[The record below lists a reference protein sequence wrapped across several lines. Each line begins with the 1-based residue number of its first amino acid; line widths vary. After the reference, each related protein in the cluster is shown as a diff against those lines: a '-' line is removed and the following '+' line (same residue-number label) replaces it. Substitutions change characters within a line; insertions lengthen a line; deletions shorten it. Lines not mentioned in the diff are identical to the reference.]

1 MTNADLTRAS
11 MIRIFTIGL
20 FLFPLM
26 TSKAQQTVALS
37 SSNFSQFNNL
47 PVSPLLRQS
56 SYQETN
62 FRPLKSTFRIPGE
75 KQKKIGSTM
84 MAIGG
89 AMLVG
94 GIILYAGS
102 DKTPT
107 KDSVLNN
114 YGTYDVYYDYD
125 PKFTGGILLMV
136 AGTGISVPGVLIWR
150 KGVKKFKQY
159 MIEQERL
166 SFYYHGTGATVTYRF

>member
-1 MTNADLTRAS
+1 
-11 MIRIFTIGL
+11 
-20 FLFPLM
+20 M

-114 YGTYDVYYDYD
+114 YGGYD
-125 PKFTGGILLMV
+125 PYYVYDGKYVGGILLMV
-136 AGTGISVPGVLIWR
+136 AGTGITVPGVLIWR
-150 KGVKKFKQY
+150 KGVKKFNQY

>member
-1 MTNADLTRAS
+1 
-11 MIRIFTIGL
+11 MIRTFTVVL
-20 FLFPLM
+20 LLFPLL
-26 TSKAQQTVALS
+26 TLKAQQTVALS

-47 PVSPLLRQS
+47 PVSPLLKQS

-84 MAIGG
+84 MALGG

-94 GIILYAGS
+94 GIIMYAKS

-114 YGTYDVYYDYD
+114 YGGYD
-125 PKFTGGILLMV
+125 PYYVYDGKYIGGILLMV

-150 KGVKKFKQY
+150 KGVKRFNQY

-166 SFYYHGTGATVTYRF
+166 SLYYHGTGATVTYRF